1 MCKPIKNGVTNYA
14 LVFSKSAY
22 LYRWRWHLGKG
33 ASPAANG
40 QPTDQT
46 ACDEDNA
53 AEHGYIH
60 GLIEEL
66 VGPEFNNSGAV
77 GFFDKAFTSI
87 KLLASLAARG
97 VRAVGMLRARRPKA
111 MPRGARW
118 YWPFR
123 TYAKEEVED
132 LEPGWSR
139 TATTELPSGHHLRA
153 EAWRDNRLVTLIS
166 TTYHSPATRTV
177 KRWSRALRE
186 KLTRTCSVPLKMY
199 GEMMGGVDRFNKLNA
214 LTGIRMGR
222 CIRRYHRQLFFSW
235 HLSGIGVV
243 NVRTAFDALWPDA
256 AELRAQKNGTV
267 GYNWFIQRE
276 IGRVVREHGQT
287 LVAAARVASPATD
300 GARPRKQ
307 PRTAPPSGGAVDHGE
322 LVHHSKVAAREG
334 GWDKNNHMVK
344 SMSRGWCVAC
354 MAVAKKDGKVTMGKP
369 MMPDGKWVPKPV
381 WVCKVCKVNLCQACK
396 GSWDHQRNRPMQEQC
411 APCAA

>member
-123 TYAKEEVED
+123 TYTKEEVED

>member
-1 MCKPIKNGVTNYA
+1 MALGQGRKP
-14 LVFSKSAY
+14 
-22 LYRWRWHLGKG
+22 RRQ
-33 ASPAANG
+33 NG

-46 ACDEDNA
+46 ACDEENDT
-53 AEHGYIH
+53 ELGYIR
-60 GLIEEL
+60 GLMDEL
-66 VGPEFNNSGAV
+66 IGPVFSNSGAV
-77 GFFDKAFTSI
+77 GFFDEAFTSI
-87 KLLASLAARG
+87 RLLASLAAHG
-97 VRAVGMLRARRPKA
+97 VYAVGMLRARRPKA

-139 TATTELPSGHHLRA
+139 TATAELPSGHHLRA

-166 TTYHSPATRTV
+166 TTYHSTTTRTV
-177 KRWSRALRE
+177 MRWSRALRE
-186 KLTRTCSVPLKMY
+186 KVTRTCSVPLKKY

-214 LTGIRMGR
+214 QTGIRMGR

-243 NVRTAFDALWPDA
+243 NVRTAFDALWPHA

-287 LVAAARVASPATD
+287 LVAATRAASPATD

-307 PRTAPPSGGAVDHGE
+307 PRTSPPSGEPVDHGE
-322 LVHHSKVAAREG
+322 LVHHTKVAAREG
-334 GWDKNNHMVK
+334 GWDANRNMKK
-344 SMSRGWCVAC
+344 SMSRGWCKVC
-354 MAVAKKDGKVTMGKP
+354 SETAKKAGSMTHKSAK
-369 MMPDGKWVPKPV
+369 MPDGTWVPKSFY
-381 WVCKVCKVNLCQACK
+381 VCKVCKVNLCCGCK
-396 GSWDHQRNRPMQEQC
+396 DLWDHEHNRPMQEQC
-411 APCAA
+411 APCDA

>member
-33 ASPAANG
+33 ASPAAYG